1 MGDNGGE
8 VVVGDRREDER
19 EASESGIEQLGR
31 AKWLSRLTSAPR
43 YAISHEVWP
52 MIQHSGIKQRCCS
65 GWLAR
70 GLVVLRATM
79 GVALSTAALPAVA
92 LAAGS
97 PAIES
102 LSASQVTQSNA
113 TLEAQINPG
122 GLETTYELRMGD
134 PCAPPNECIRNLLLA
149 KANIPATAPDESVSV
164 ELANA
169 SEQPNIE
176 PNTEYEYL
184 IVAKNSAGT
193 VEKREVFKTQPENA
207 ALAPSQV
214 ETEPAELTADGF
226 KLKGKLNPE
235 HSPTTYYFVYK
246 KAGEAECED
255 LEGCGTRTAEGGPVT
270 GDAQQEVPAVE
281 VTGLVPGQ
289 AYIYWLIA
297 RNANGTVRG
306 EELTLTAPIELA
318 PSEVK
323 TEPSLPSGGGGF
335 LASELPGAFPALATA
350 HASGLPA
357 VDKPKAKVLTHAQK
371 LAKALNACDKKPKR
385 QRVGCEKQ
393 AEKKYATIK
402 KKKS

>member
-1 MGDNGGE
+1 
-8 VVVGDRREDER
+8 
-19 EASESGIEQLGR
+19 
-31 AKWLSRLTSAPR
+31 
-43 YAISHEVWP
+43 
-52 MIQHSGIKQRCCS
+52 
-65 GWLAR
+65 
-70 GLVVLRATM
+70 M
-79 GVALSTAALPAVA
+79 GVGLSAAALPAVA

-113 TLEAQINPG
+113 TLEAEINPG

-149 KANIPATAPDESVSV
+149 KANIPATAPEESVSV
-164 ELANA
+164 ELANS

-193 VEKREVFKTQPENA
+193 TEKREVFKTQPENTT
-207 ALAPSQV
+207 LTPSQV
-214 ETEPAELTADGF
+214 QTEPAEPTANGF

-235 HSPTTYYFVYK
+235 NSPTTYYFVYK

-297 RNANGTVRG
+297 RNANGTARG
-306 EELTLTAPIELA
+306 EELTFTAPIAVA

-323 TEPSLPSGGGGF
+323 TEFPPPGGSGF
-335 LASELPGAFPALATA
+335 LASELPGAFLAIATA
-350 HASGLPA
+350 NASGLPA
-357 VDKPKAKVLTHAQK
+357 VTKPKAKVLTDAQK

-385 QRVGCEKQ
+385 QRVGCKKQ
-393 AEKKYATIK
+393 AEKKYATTK